1 MDVSNLESVVSLKA
15 MYNEIAGHYA
25 TADRFGS
32 ISQSHRAAIAQIKR
46 EHLGLRPHYKVL
58 DFGVGDGAFLAQ
70 LTHCMPEADFTGIDI
85 SSEMLELARQALT
98 LTTIEG
104 SATEASRFLPHHSQD
119 LVLAHFINAYIPI
132 QTLFNEADLLTRSNG
147 YFSLITTTYESFP
160 VAQQY
165 LAEFIAQGTLKST
178 VVGHYYKALTKNT
191 TVASGLDE
199 LRHVFSQHQFK
210 IVRHER
216 LYIPIVLNNIEELI
230 QFGIEGTWFL
240 NSLTIRMLPK
250 NFLLNR
256 IKRLFNEIFSFP
268 YHDTHIIDVILA
280 KK

>member
-1 MDVSNLESVVSLKA
+1 
-15 MYNEIAGHYA
+15 MYDEIAGHYA

-32 ISQSHRAAIAQIKR
+32 ITQSHRAAIAQIRR
-46 EHLGLRPHYKVL
+46 ERLGLRPHYKVL
-58 DFGVGDGAFLAQ
+58 DFGVGNGAFLKQ
-70 LTHCMPEADFTGIDI
+70 LKTFMPEADFTGIDI
-85 SSEMLELARQALT
+85 SPKMLVLARKALS

-104 SATEASRFLPHHSQD
+104 SAIEASRYLPHHSQD

-132 QTLFNEADLLTRSNG
+132 RTLFDEADLLTRANG

-165 LAEFIAQGTLKST
+165 LAEFIAKGSLLST
-178 VVGHYYKALTKNT
+178 VVGHYYKTMIKNT

-199 LRHVFSQHQFK
+199 LMHVFTQHKFK
-210 IVRHER
+210 MLRHER
-216 LYIPIVLNNIEELI
+216 LYIPILINDIDELI

-240 NSLTIRMLPK
+240 NSLAIRMLPK
-250 NFLLNR
+250 NFLLQR
-256 IKRLFNEIFSFP
+256 LKRLFSEIFTFP
-268 YHDTHIIDVILA
+268 YRDTHIIDVILA

>member
-1 MDVSNLESVVSLKA
+1 
-15 MYNEIAGHYA
+15 MYDEVAGHYA

-58 DFGVGDGAFLAQ
+58 DFGVGNGSFLAQ
-70 LTHCMPEADFTGIDI
+70 LQQFMPEADFTGIDI
-85 SSEMLELARQALT
+85 SAEMLIQARNALE

-104 SATEASRFLPHHSQD
+104 SATETSRYLPHHSQD

-132 QTLFNEADLLTRSNG
+132 HTLFNEADLLTRSNG

-160 VAQQY
+160 IAQQY
-165 LAEFIAQGTLKST
+165 LAEFIARGSLLST

-191 TVASGLDE
+191 TVAAGIDE
-199 LRHVFSQHQFK
+199 LRHALAQHQFK

-216 LYIPIVLNNIEELI
+216 LYIPIALNDIEELI

-240 NSLTIRMLPK
+240 SNLTIRMLPK
-250 NFLLNR
+250 NFLLKR
-256 IKRLFNEIFSFP
+256 LKRLFNEIFSFP
-268 YHDTHIIDVILA
+268 YHDTHIIDVILV